1 MSKIDYEKVEE
12 LIQDMGKEALEA
24 RIQYGQAYGALS
36 AAGED
41 GQYAAVATFKMLCD
55 ISDEFYYKAVK
66 ELTETLAKED
76 V

>member
-12 LIQDMGKEALEA
+12 LTQDMGKEALEA
-24 RIQYGQAYGALS
+24 RIQFGQAYGALS

-41 GQYAAVATFKMLCD
+41 GLYAAAATFKMMRD
-55 ISDEFYYKAVK
+55 VSDEFYNKAVK